1 MNVDLME
8 KQFIIASACGKYGD
22 QNVAERLLKL
32 LESKAE
38 LDGQVFGRILYALA
52 ELRATNAASYL
63 LNRFKQK
70 KNEWILIRLQNAR
83 ALIEL
88 GEKSVAPELMNMLT
102 NEKLSD
108 TENIEVLELV
118 GSSGDKSVAPLLLN
132 MLLAETTSTII
143 KPAIA
148 HALRNIKES
157 SLVGDILEHLQDETI
172 DWEIQWLLTESL
184 EGLQE
189 IAIASLRSMLQNPNI
204 NINKRVRVGI
214 TATLGTW
221 GDQESI
227 SHLHEAIESRVV
239 PPNWCLGDSIWIG
252 YIWQRI
258 TRTLKSLGDKSVVPT
273 LLQALGQNPAN
284 HVVATV
290 SSPWFIVDYK
300 NRLFTWATKYNTSVC
315 EARGIILAALEY
327 ESDVIAQQVQ
337 SILRQSGWHLSQNEL
352 LYSLPKLTSKSL
364 VPELLVL
371 LAERQRDAALN
382 WVRGIVRSIGE
393 LGDDCKTVRAL
404 LDTGSSLSSK
414 EVDYLKPAIYTAL
427 YSVSRRARVRVSRD
441 EQIEELP

>member
-1 MNVDLME
+1 
-8 KQFIIASACGKYGD
+8 
-22 QNVAERLLKL
+22 
-32 LESKAE
+32 
-38 LDGQVFGRILYALA
+38 
-52 ELRATNAASYL
+52 
-63 LNRFKQK
+63 
-70 KNEWILIRLQNAR
+70 
-83 ALIEL
+83 
-88 GEKSVAPELMNMLT
+88 
-102 NEKLSD
+102 
-108 TENIEVLELV
+108 
-118 GSSGDKSVAPLLLN
+118 
-132 MLLAETTSTII
+132 MLLAETTSTRI

-414 EVDYLKPAIYTAL
+414 EVDYLKPAIYRAL